1 MLTIATGLASG
12 ASAGG
17 GTAEQGFRPLDV
29 FGLEYA
35 SGPQVSPDGK
45 QVVYV
50 RNSMDIMKDRARST
64 LWIINADGGEHR
76 PLTSGSRNDSQPR
89 WSPDGGRLLYVAS
102 EAEAAG
108 EDRPAQMFCR
118 WMDTGQTAR
127 LAQLTASPSHPVW
140 SPDGKR
146 IAFFMRVP
154 EETKPFVEMPPKPE
168 GAEWAPEAKVI
179 RKVTYR
185 FDGQGYLK
193 DGFRQLFVLPADGGT
208 PRQLTSGPYEHEG
221 PAAWS
226 RDGRALVFSGNRR
239 EDWEYHPLDSELYEV
254 SLDSGDVRQ
263 LTDRRGP
270 DSHPV
275 ISPDGTRLAWLG
287 FDDRRQGYQITRL
300 YVGQRDGS
308 KPEPIT
314 AEFDRDVSDPV
325 WSSDGRGLY
334 FLYDEHG
341 RTKVAFVT
349 LDGGVSTIADDV
361 GGTNL
366 GRPYASGSFSYA
378 GGAIAFTRTGPGAP
392 ADVSFVDAERVR
404 RGAGD
409 SARSEEAPREPE
421 RLTRLNEDLLA
432 HKRLAEIE
440 ELWFES
446 SHDQRKIQAWIVKP
460 PGFDP
465 DQKYPLILEIHG
477 GPFANYGLRFAV
489 EMQLYAAAGYVVLYV
504 NPRGSTGYGEEFG
517 NLIHHAY
524 PGHDYDDLMSG
535 VDAVIER
542 GYVDDDNLFV
552 TGGSGGGVLTAW
564 IVGKTDRFRA
574 AVASKPV
581 INWYSFTLTADAYPF
596 FAQYWFPGAPW
607 EQAEHYLKRSP
618 LSLVGNVS
626 TPTMLL
632 TGEADYRTPIS
643 ESEQFYQALKLRKVD
658 TALVRIPEASHEI
671 VDRPSRLIAKVAH
684 VLKWFELHRS

>member
-1 MLTIATGLASG
+1 
-12 ASAGG
+12 
-17 GTAEQGFRPLDV
+17 
-29 FGLEYA
+29 
-35 SGPQVSPDGK
+35 
-45 QVVYV
+45 
-50 RNSMDIMKDRARST
+50 MDIMKDRARST
-64 LWIINADGGEHR
+64 LWMIGADGREHR
-76 PLTSGSRNDSQPR
+76 PLTSGSRNDSRPR

-102 EAEAAG
+102 EGDAAG
-108 EDRPAQMFCR
+108 ENGPAQVFCR

-154 EETKPFVEMPPKPE
+154 EQTKPFVELPPKPE

-226 RDGRALVFSGNRR
+226 RDGRSLVFSGNRR
-239 EDWEYHPLDSELYEV
+239 EDWEYHPVDSELYEV
-254 SLDSGDVRQ
+254 SLDSGEVRQ

-270 DSHPV
+270 DFHPV

-300 YVGQRDGS
+300 YVGRRDGG
-308 KPEPIT
+308 EPRAVA

-325 WSSDGRGLY
+325 WADDGRGLY

-341 RTKVAFVT
+341 RTKVGFVS
-349 LDGGVSTIADDV
+349 LDGSVATLADDV

-378 GGAIAFTRTGPGAP
+378 GSAIAFTQTAAGTP
-392 ADVSFVDAERVR
+392 ADVAIVPAARESGAAGRDGGSAGRSEDPPRKAERL
-404 RGAGD
+404 
-409 SARSEEAPREPE
+409 S
-421 RLTRLNEDLLA
+421 RLNEDLLG
-432 HKRLAEIE
+432 HKRLAEVE

-446 SHDQRKIQAWIVKP
+446 SHDQRKVQAWIVKP
-460 PGFDP
+460 PGFDSAK
-465 DQKYPLILEIHG
+465 KYPLILEIHG

-535 VDAVIER
+535 VDALIER
-542 GYVDDDNLFV
+542 GYVDTNNLFV

-596 FAQYWFPGAPW
+596 FAQYWFPGTPW

-643 ESEQFYQALKLRKVD
+643 ESEQFYQALKLRKVA

-684 VLKWFELHRS
+684 VLKWFELHRKTEGAAARPDSE